1 MVCVC
6 SDCDVVDDGMVLEP
20 AKGGGSSAGEQ
31 GREGAGRGAT
41 GIARRA
47 WRSYIGHLDMS
58 SFEAEER
65 M

>member
-31 GREGAGRGAT
+31 AGREQGG
-41 GIARRA
+41 
-47 WRSYIGHLDMS
+47 
-58 SFEAEER
+58 ER
-65 M
+65 PA